1 MTSPTIHSRKCDLN
15 LHIGE
20 QYQPQLE
27 KDAYDSEALNHL
39 VPHEALTASSP
50 VFKAMLDG
58 HFREAQLQF
67 STNKPP
73 TLELPE
79 DHPEALTTL
88 CDILCDKDELGT
100 GMTFSAIRHVAMLS
114 NKYDCTKHVRPWF
127 RWQILRKTHSEEV
140 WTGVS
145 GDVQRWLPEDLADSL
160 VSAYLLDDAHI
171 FDLLS
176 TVAVKTLPKEFIEKD
191 NICRE
196 TLETL
201 MPETFIEALPVA
213 NERVLQQLI
222 DKCQSLIQSFLG
234 RPTMDNGRKWADV
247 EDGFSTT
254 PISAMCQ
261 VGSQHLA
268 QFMMVLQTFRLLPT
282 ADECRT
288 TLYRAINVLSDVAKQ
303 HIIGGGVMSCRGPH
317 GRGAGYS
324 EWMCEWPWTKNLE
337 VVIKSIEAKLHC
349 ICLHC
354 LKVNGGKP
362 EDIMHSPAECPRR
375 IGADK
380 EMSG

>member
-1 MTSPTIHSRKCDLN
+1 MSSPTIHGRKCDLN

-27 KDAYDSEALNHL
+27 KDVYDNEAVNHV

-58 HFREAQLQF
+58 HFREARLQF
-67 STNKPP
+67 STNNPP

-79 DHPEALTTL
+79 DHPEAMATL

-100 GMTFSAIRHVAMLS
+100 GMTFSAIRRVAMLS

-127 RWQILRKTHSEEV
+127 RWQVLRKTHSEEV
-140 WTGVS
+140 WTGVC
-145 GDVQRWLPEDLADSL
+145 GEVQRWLPEDLADSL
-160 VSAYLLDDAHI
+160 ISAYLLDDAHI

-176 TVAVKTLPKEFIEKD
+176 TVAVKTLPKEFIEED

-201 MPETFIEALPVA
+201 MPETFIEALTFA
-213 NERVLQQLI
+213 NERLLQWLI
-222 DKCQSLIQSFLG
+222 DKCQSLIQSYLG
-234 RPTMDNGRKWADV
+234 RQTIDNGMRLADV
-247 EDGFSTT
+247 TDGFTST

-288 TLYRAINVLSDVAKQ
+288 TLYRAINVLSDVAKKP
-303 HIIGGGVMSCRGPH
+303 IFRSDRGCRGPH
-317 GRGAGYS
+317 GREADSS
-324 EWMCEWPWTKNLE
+324 ERMCVWPWEDNLE
-337 VVIKSIEAKLHC
+337 AVIKSIEAKLHC

-354 LKVNGGKP
+354 LRVNSGKP
-362 EDIMHSPAECPRR
+362 EDIMHSPAECLRK
-375 IGADK
+375 IEADE
-380 EMSG
+380 EMSD